1 MTIKNGVTK
10 ESQSVLKN
18 LVPDAANETKE
29 RGIFR
34 YTLTLKN
41 ITENGRIVLRISEKS
56 IYDRAKRYNRLLTL
70 SLDLT
75 ADNEGPNV
83 GIIQTNGDEYGRVF
97 GDKVE
102 LEVTATDD
110 SGIESYEWQVSKDG
124 KTWKTFDKQQIA
136 DELSK
141 AEYDQTNDGVYS
153 FRVIVKDIVGNTS
166 VSQITKIDLN
176 TSINRKPTIRFES
189 EQISSTKVKII
200 AIIKSTKKITSVTVN
215 ATEVDSRIW
224 KDSEA
229 KTNNE
234 WTITV
239 PYEAR
244 DNGEVVHHEKHSTP
258 DNFDGLIQL
267 MADIYHTLKKD
278 YSIEETPR
286 QDFVKYLLDL
296 KMTQALAVTGGKKE
310 KAEQIAAWFKNFDDL
325 LKRIFDDDSVE
336 LVFDEE
342 TFQFTI
348 HMNDRD
354 SFDFNT
360 LSSGYAAVLDI
371 VVDLIIRMESQT
383 DRKFD
388 FSVAGIVLIDEIETH
403 LHLELQRK
411 ILDLLTSIFPNIQ
424 FILSTHSPFIINSV
438 DNAVIYDLEKNLLVE
453 NGLSDVPYA
462 GIVEGYFNSNEMSML
477 LQKKFNRY
485 KELVDKEKLTDE
497 DYDEISELEMYL
509 NEIPDYLALN
519 ITTEYQRLKE
529 VLRSR
534 EDI

>member
-1 MTIKNGVTK
+1 MDQIFITDIKINQV
-10 ESQSVLKN
+10 
-18 LVPDAANETKE
+18 
-29 RGIFR
+29 RH
-34 YTLTLKN
+34 LKN
-41 ITENGRIVLRISEKS
+41 IEIPLSKDRMKHLIITGKNGSGKTSLLDALAVFLNSVTSSREPMESIETLKIRIKNLQSYIEQGREKYEIDLKRERVKRCEYRIETTSGGVILDMNVS
-56 IYDRAKRYNRLLTL
+56 LYDILPLFSQGK
-70 SLDLT
+70 
-75 ADNEGPNV
+75 
-83 GIIQTNGDEYGRVF
+83 F
-97 GDKVE
+97 
-102 LEVTATDD
+102 VTAYYKADR
-110 SGIESYEWQVSKDG
+110 IFKA
-124 KTWKTFDKQQIA
+124 QIPQHV
-136 DELSK
+136 E
-141 AEYDQTNDGVYS
+141 
-153 FRVIVKDIVGNTS
+153 
-166 VSQITKIDLN
+166 
-176 TSINRKPTIRFES
+176 
-189 EQISSTKVKII
+189 KV
-200 AIIKSTKKITSVTVN
+200 A
-215 ATEVDSRIW
+215 
-224 KDSEA
+224 
-229 KTNNE
+229 
-234 WTITV
+234 
-239 PYEAR
+239 
-244 DNGEVVHHEKHSTP
+244 
-258 DNFDGLIQL
+258 
-267 MADIYHTLKKD
+267 LKKD
-278 YSIEETPR
+278 YSIKETPR

-310 KAEQIAAWFKNFDDL
+310 KADQIAAWFQNFDNL

-348 HMNDRD
+348 HMEGRD
-354 SFDFNT
+354 PFDFNE

-383 DRKFD
+383 ERRFD

-424 FILSTHSPFIINSV
+424 FIMSTHSPFIINSV

-485 KELVDKEKLTDE
+485 KELVNKEKLTDE

>member
-1 MTIKNGVTK
+1 VDQIFITDIKINQV
-10 ESQSVLKN
+10 
-18 LVPDAANETKE
+18 
-29 RGIFR
+29 RH
-34 YTLTLKN
+34 LKN
-41 ITENGRIVLRISEKS
+41 IEIPLSKDRMKHLIITGKNGSGKTSLLDALAVFLNSVTSSREPMESIETLKIRIKNLQSYIEQGREKYEIDLKRERVKRCEYRIETTSGGVILDMNVS
-56 IYDRAKRYNRLLTL
+56 LYDILPLFSQGK
-70 SLDLT
+70 
-75 ADNEGPNV
+75 
-83 GIIQTNGDEYGRVF
+83 F
-97 GDKVE
+97 
-102 LEVTATDD
+102 VTAYYKADR
-110 SGIESYEWQVSKDG
+110 IFKA
-124 KTWKTFDKQQIA
+124 QIPQHV
-136 DELSK
+136 E
-141 AEYDQTNDGVYS
+141 
-153 FRVIVKDIVGNTS
+153 
-166 VSQITKIDLN
+166 
-176 TSINRKPTIRFES
+176 
-189 EQISSTKVKII
+189 KV
-200 AIIKSTKKITSVTVN
+200 A
-215 ATEVDSRIW
+215 
-224 KDSEA
+224 
-229 KTNNE
+229 
-234 WTITV
+234 
-239 PYEAR
+239 
-244 DNGEVVHHEKHSTP
+244 
-258 DNFDGLIQL
+258 
-267 MADIYHTLKKD
+267 LKKD
-278 YSIEETPR
+278 YSIKETPR

-310 KAEQIAAWFKNFDDL
+310 KADQIAAWFQNFDNL

-348 HMNDRD
+348 HMEGRD
-354 SFDFNT
+354 PFDFNE

-383 DRKFD
+383 ERRFD

-485 KELVDKEKLTDE
+485 KELVNKEKLTDE

>member
-1 MTIKNGVTK
+1 MDQIFITDIKINQV
-10 ESQSVLKN
+10 
-18 LVPDAANETKE
+18 
-29 RGIFR
+29 RH
-34 YTLTLKN
+34 LKN
-41 ITENGRIVLRISEKS
+41 IEIPLSKDRMKHLIITGKNGSGKTSLLDALAVFLNSVTSSREPMESIETLKIRIKNLQSYIEQGREKYEIDLKRERVKRCEYRIETTSGGVILDMNVS
-56 IYDRAKRYNRLLTL
+56 LYDILPLFSQGK
-70 SLDLT
+70 
-75 ADNEGPNV
+75 
-83 GIIQTNGDEYGRVF
+83 F
-97 GDKVE
+97 
-102 LEVTATDD
+102 VTAYYKADR
-110 SGIESYEWQVSKDG
+110 IFKA
-124 KTWKTFDKQQIA
+124 QIPQHV
-136 DELSK
+136 E
-141 AEYDQTNDGVYS
+141 
-153 FRVIVKDIVGNTS
+153 
-166 VSQITKIDLN
+166 
-176 TSINRKPTIRFES
+176 
-189 EQISSTKVKII
+189 KV
-200 AIIKSTKKITSVTVN
+200 A
-215 ATEVDSRIW
+215 
-224 KDSEA
+224 
-229 KTNNE
+229 
-234 WTITV
+234 
-239 PYEAR
+239 
-244 DNGEVVHHEKHSTP
+244 
-258 DNFDGLIQL
+258 
-267 MADIYHTLKKD
+267 LKKD
-278 YSIEETPR
+278 YSIKETPR

-348 HMNDRD
+348 HMEGRD
-354 SFDFNT
+354 PFDFNE

-383 DRKFD
+383 ERRFD

-485 KELVDKEKLTDE
+485 KELVNKEKLTDE

>member
-1 MTIKNGVTK
+1 MDQIFITDIKINQV
-10 ESQSVLKN
+10 
-18 LVPDAANETKE
+18 
-29 RGIFR
+29 RH
-34 YTLTLKN
+34 LKN
-41 ITENGRIVLRISEKS
+41 IEIPLSKDRMKHLIITGKNGSGKTSLLDALAVFLNSVTSSREPMESIETLKIRIKNLQSYIEQGREKYEIDLKRERVKRCEYRIETTSGGVILDMNVS
-56 IYDRAKRYNRLLTL
+56 LYDILPLFSQGK
-70 SLDLT
+70 
-75 ADNEGPNV
+75 
-83 GIIQTNGDEYGRVF
+83 F
-97 GDKVE
+97 
-102 LEVTATDD
+102 VTAYYKADR
-110 SGIESYEWQVSKDG
+110 IFKA
-124 KTWKTFDKQQIA
+124 QIPQHV
-136 DELSK
+136 E
-141 AEYDQTNDGVYS
+141 
-153 FRVIVKDIVGNTS
+153 
-166 VSQITKIDLN
+166 
-176 TSINRKPTIRFES
+176 
-189 EQISSTKVKII
+189 KV
-200 AIIKSTKKITSVTVN
+200 
-215 ATEVDSRIW
+215 
-224 KDSEA
+224 
-229 KTNNE
+229 
-234 WTITV
+234 
-239 PYEAR
+239 
-244 DNGEVVHHEKHSTP
+244 
-258 DNFDGLIQL
+258 
-267 MADIYHTLKKD
+267 TLKKD

-371 VVDLIIRMESQT
+371 VVDLIIRMESQS

-477 LQKKFNRY
+477 LQKKFYRY
-485 KELVDKEKLTDE
+485 KELVNKEKLTDE

>member
-1 MTIKNGVTK
+1 MCIIKLNNVT
-10 ESQSVLKN
+10 VLRKTGFGRIR
-18 LVPDAANETKE
+18 NEGKVDQ
-29 RGIFR
+29 IFITDIKIDHVR
-34 YTLTLKN
+34 HLKN
-41 ITENGRIVLRISEKS
+41 IEIPLSEGKMDHLIITGKNGSGKTSLLDALAVFLNSITSSRDPMESMEYLPRDKNTLQMYREQSRENHEIREVEERIRRYEERIKIKGGGVMLDINTSL
-56 IYDRAKRYNRLLTL
+56 YDIL
-70 SLDLT
+70 SLFSQ
-75 ADNEGPNV
+75 GK
-83 GIIQTNGDEYGRVF
+83 F
-97 GDKVE
+97 
-102 LEVTATDD
+102 VTAYYKADR
-110 SGIESYEWQVSKDG
+110 IFKA
-124 KTWKTFDKQQIA
+124 QIPQHV
-136 DELSK
+136 E
-141 AEYDQTNDGVYS
+141 
-153 FRVIVKDIVGNTS
+153 
-166 VSQITKIDLN
+166 
-176 TSINRKPTIRFES
+176 
-189 EQISSTKVKII
+189 KV
-200 AIIKSTKKITSVTVN
+200 
-215 ATEVDSRIW
+215 
-224 KDSEA
+224 
-229 KTNNE
+229 
-234 WTITV
+234 
-239 PYEAR
+239 
-244 DNGEVVHHEKHSTP
+244 
-258 DNFDGLIQL
+258 
-267 MADIYHTLKKD
+267 TLKKD

-371 VVDLIIRMESQT
+371 VVDLIIRMESQS

-485 KELVDKEKLTDE
+485 KELVNKEKLTDE

>member
-1 MTIKNGVTK
+1 MDQIFITDIKINQV
-10 ESQSVLKN
+10 
-18 LVPDAANETKE
+18 
-29 RGIFR
+29 RH
-34 YTLTLKN
+34 LKN
-41 ITENGRIVLRISEKS
+41 IEIPLSKDRMKHLIITGKNGSGKTSLLDALAVFLNSVTSSREPMESIETLKIRIKNLQSYIEQGREKYEIDLKRERVKRCEYRIETTSGGVILDMNVS
-56 IYDRAKRYNRLLTL
+56 LYDILPLFSQGK
-70 SLDLT
+70 
-75 ADNEGPNV
+75 
-83 GIIQTNGDEYGRVF
+83 F
-97 GDKVE
+97 
-102 LEVTATDD
+102 VTAYYKADR
-110 SGIESYEWQVSKDG
+110 IFKA
-124 KTWKTFDKQQIA
+124 QIPQHV
-136 DELSK
+136 E
-141 AEYDQTNDGVYS
+141 
-153 FRVIVKDIVGNTS
+153 
-166 VSQITKIDLN
+166 
-176 TSINRKPTIRFES
+176 
-189 EQISSTKVKII
+189 KV
-200 AIIKSTKKITSVTVN
+200 
-215 ATEVDSRIW
+215 
-224 KDSEA
+224 
-229 KTNNE
+229 
-234 WTITV
+234 
-239 PYEAR
+239 
-244 DNGEVVHHEKHSTP
+244 
-258 DNFDGLIQL
+258 
-267 MADIYHTLKKD
+267 TLKKD

-371 VVDLIIRMESQT
+371 VVDLIIRMESQS

-485 KELVDKEKLTDE
+485 KELVNKEKLTDE

>member
-1 MTIKNGVTK
+1 MNQAYITNIEINHV
-10 ESQSVLKN
+10 
-18 LVPDAANETKE
+18 
-29 RGIFR
+29 RH
-34 YTLTLKN
+34 LKN
-41 ITENGRIVLRISEKS
+41 IEIPLSEGKMKHLIITGKNGCGKTSLLDALAAYLDVITHPESYRECKKKLEKS
-56 IYDRAKRYNRLLTL
+56 KEELQ
-70 SLDLT
+70 
-75 ADNEGPNV
+75 NV
-83 GIIQTNGDEYGRVF
+83 ISRENASE
-97 GDKVE
+97 E
-102 LEVTATDD
+102 LEKIQRRIDYYEKRNKILMGDLIVEFETPIDDIQDFFPQGKFITAYYKADR
-110 SGIESYEWQVSKDG
+110 IFKA
-124 KTWKTFDKQQIA
+124 QIPQHV
-136 DELSK
+136 E
-141 AEYDQTNDGVYS
+141 
-153 FRVIVKDIVGNTS
+153 
-166 VSQITKIDLN
+166 
-176 TSINRKPTIRFES
+176 
-189 EQISSTKVKII
+189 KV
-200 AIIKSTKKITSVTVN
+200 
-215 ATEVDSRIW
+215 
-224 KDSEA
+224 
-229 KTNNE
+229 
-234 WTITV
+234 
-239 PYEAR
+239 
-244 DNGEVVHHEKHSTP
+244 
-258 DNFDGLIQL
+258 
-267 MADIYHTLKKD
+267 TLKKD

-371 VVDLIIRMESQT
+371 VVDLIIRMESQS

-485 KELVDKEKLTDE
+485 KELVNKEKLTDE

>member
-1 MTIKNGVTK
+1 MDQIFITDIKINQV
-10 ESQSVLKN
+10 
-18 LVPDAANETKE
+18 
-29 RGIFR
+29 RH
-34 YTLTLKN
+34 LKN
-41 ITENGRIVLRISEKS
+41 IEIPLSKDRMKHLIITGKNGSGKTSLLDALAVFLNSVTSSREPMESIETLKIRIKNLQSYIEQGREKYEIDLKRERVKRCEYRIETTSGGVILDMNVS
-56 IYDRAKRYNRLLTL
+56 LYDILPLFSQGKFV
-70 SLDLT
+70 T
-75 ADNEGPNV
+75 AYYKAD
-83 GIIQTNGDEYGRVF
+83 RVF
-97 GDKVE
+97 KAQIPQHVEKV
-102 LEVTATDD
+102 
-110 SGIESYEWQVSKDG
+110 
-124 KTWKTFDKQQIA
+124 
-136 DELSK
+136 
-141 AEYDQTNDGVYS
+141 
-153 FRVIVKDIVGNTS
+153 
-166 VSQITKIDLN
+166 
-176 TSINRKPTIRFES
+176 
-189 EQISSTKVKII
+189 
-200 AIIKSTKKITSVTVN
+200 
-215 ATEVDSRIW
+215 
-224 KDSEA
+224 
-229 KTNNE
+229 
-234 WTITV
+234 
-239 PYEAR
+239 
-244 DNGEVVHHEKHSTP
+244 
-258 DNFDGLIQL
+258 
-267 MADIYHTLKKD
+267 TLKKD

-371 VVDLIIRMESQT
+371 VVDLIIRMESQS

-424 FILSTHSPFIINSV
+424 FVLSTHSPFIINSV

-485 KELVDKEKLTDE
+485 KELVNKEKLTDE

>member
-1 MTIKNGVTK
+1 MNQAYITNIEINHV
-10 ESQSVLKN
+10 
-18 LVPDAANETKE
+18 
-29 RGIFR
+29 RH
-34 YTLTLKN
+34 LKN
-41 ITENGRIVLRISEKS
+41 IEIPLSEGKMKHLIITGKNGCGKTSLLDALAAYLDVITHPESYRECKKKLEKS
-56 IYDRAKRYNRLLTL
+56 KEELQ
-70 SLDLT
+70 
-75 ADNEGPNV
+75 NV
-83 GIIQTNGDEYGRVF
+83 ISRENASE
-97 GDKVE
+97 E
-102 LEVTATDD
+102 LEKIQRRIDYYEKRNKILMGDLIVEFETPIDDIQDFFPQGKFITAYYKADR
-110 SGIESYEWQVSKDG
+110 IFKA
-124 KTWKTFDKQQIA
+124 QIPQHV
-136 DELSK
+136 E
-141 AEYDQTNDGVYS
+141 
-153 FRVIVKDIVGNTS
+153 
-166 VSQITKIDLN
+166 
-176 TSINRKPTIRFES
+176 
-189 EQISSTKVKII
+189 KV
-200 AIIKSTKKITSVTVN
+200 A
-215 ATEVDSRIW
+215 
-224 KDSEA
+224 
-229 KTNNE
+229 
-234 WTITV
+234 
-239 PYEAR
+239 
-244 DNGEVVHHEKHSTP
+244 
-258 DNFDGLIQL
+258 
-267 MADIYHTLKKD
+267 LKKD

-296 KMTQALAVTGGKKE
+296 KMTQALAATNGKKE

-371 VVDLIIRMESQT
+371 VVDLIIRMESQS

-485 KELVDKEKLTDE
+485 KELVNKEKLTDE

>member
-1 MTIKNGVTK
+1 MDQIFITDIKINQV
-10 ESQSVLKN
+10 
-18 LVPDAANETKE
+18 
-29 RGIFR
+29 RH
-34 YTLTLKN
+34 LKN
-41 ITENGRIVLRISEKS
+41 IEIPLSKDRMKHLIITGKNGSGKTSLLDALAVFLNSVTSSREPMESIETLKIRIKNLQSYIEQGREKYEIDLKRERVKRCEYRIETTSGGVILDMNVS
-56 IYDRAKRYNRLLTL
+56 LYDILPLFSQGK
-70 SLDLT
+70 
-75 ADNEGPNV
+75 
-83 GIIQTNGDEYGRVF
+83 F
-97 GDKVE
+97 
-102 LEVTATDD
+102 VTAYYKADR
-110 SGIESYEWQVSKDG
+110 IFKA
-124 KTWKTFDKQQIA
+124 QIPQHV
-136 DELSK
+136 E
-141 AEYDQTNDGVYS
+141 
-153 FRVIVKDIVGNTS
+153 
-166 VSQITKIDLN
+166 
-176 TSINRKPTIRFES
+176 
-189 EQISSTKVKII
+189 KV
-200 AIIKSTKKITSVTVN
+200 A
-215 ATEVDSRIW
+215 
-224 KDSEA
+224 
-229 KTNNE
+229 
-234 WTITV
+234 
-239 PYEAR
+239 
-244 DNGEVVHHEKHSTP
+244 
-258 DNFDGLIQL
+258 
-267 MADIYHTLKKD
+267 LKKD
-278 YSIEETPR
+278 YSIKETPR

-310 KAEQIAAWFKNFDDL
+310 KADQIAAWFQNFDNL

-348 HMNDRD
+348 HMEGRD
-354 SFDFNT
+354 PFDFNE

-371 VVDLIIRMESQT
+371 VVDLIIRMESQS

-403 LHLELQRK
+403 LHLELQRR

-485 KELVDKEKLTDE
+485 KELVNKEKLTDE

>member
-1 MTIKNGVTK
+1 MDQIFITDIKINQV
-10 ESQSVLKN
+10 
-18 LVPDAANETKE
+18 
-29 RGIFR
+29 RH
-34 YTLTLKN
+34 LKN
-41 ITENGRIVLRISEKS
+41 IEIPLSKDRMKHLIITGKNGSGKTSLLDALAVFLNSVTSSREPMESIETLKIRIKNLQSYIEQGREKYEIDLKRERVKRCEYRIETTSGGVILDMNVS
-56 IYDRAKRYNRLLTL
+56 LYDILPLFSQGK
-70 SLDLT
+70 
-75 ADNEGPNV
+75 
-83 GIIQTNGDEYGRVF
+83 F
-97 GDKVE
+97 
-102 LEVTATDD
+102 VTAYYKADR
-110 SGIESYEWQVSKDG
+110 IFKA
-124 KTWKTFDKQQIA
+124 QIPQHV
-136 DELSK
+136 E
-141 AEYDQTNDGVYS
+141 
-153 FRVIVKDIVGNTS
+153 
-166 VSQITKIDLN
+166 
-176 TSINRKPTIRFES
+176 
-189 EQISSTKVKII
+189 KV
-200 AIIKSTKKITSVTVN
+200 A
-215 ATEVDSRIW
+215 
-224 KDSEA
+224 
-229 KTNNE
+229 
-234 WTITV
+234 
-239 PYEAR
+239 
-244 DNGEVVHHEKHSTP
+244 
-258 DNFDGLIQL
+258 
-267 MADIYHTLKKD
+267 LKKD
-278 YSIEETPR
+278 YSIKETPR

-310 KAEQIAAWFKNFDDL
+310 KADQIAAWFQNFDNL

-348 HMNDRD
+348 HMEGRD
-354 SFDFNT
+354 PFDFNE

-383 DRKFD
+383 ERRFD

-424 FILSTHSPFIINSV
+424 FIMSTHSPFIINSV
-438 DNAVIYDLEKNLLVE
+438 DNAVIYDLEKKLLVKD
-453 NGLSDVPYA
+453 GLSDVPYT

-485 KELVDKEKLTDE
+485 KELVNKEKLTDE

>member
-1 MTIKNGVTK
+1 MDQIFITDIKINQV
-10 ESQSVLKN
+10 
-18 LVPDAANETKE
+18 
-29 RGIFR
+29 RH
-34 YTLTLKN
+34 LKN
-41 ITENGRIVLRISEKS
+41 IEIPLSKDRMKHLIITGKNGSGKTSLLDALAVFLNSVTSSREPMESIETLKIRIKNLQSYIEQGREKYEIDLKRERVKRCEYRIETTSGGVILDMNVS
-56 IYDRAKRYNRLLTL
+56 LYDILPLFSQGK
-70 SLDLT
+70 
-75 ADNEGPNV
+75 
-83 GIIQTNGDEYGRVF
+83 F
-97 GDKVE
+97 
-102 LEVTATDD
+102 VTAYYKAAR
-110 SGIESYEWQVSKDG
+110 IFKA
-124 KTWKTFDKQQIA
+124 QIPQHV
-136 DELSK
+136 E
-141 AEYDQTNDGVYS
+141 
-153 FRVIVKDIVGNTS
+153 
-166 VSQITKIDLN
+166 
-176 TSINRKPTIRFES
+176 
-189 EQISSTKVKII
+189 KV
-200 AIIKSTKKITSVTVN
+200 A
-215 ATEVDSRIW
+215 
-224 KDSEA
+224 
-229 KTNNE
+229 
-234 WTITV
+234 
-239 PYEAR
+239 
-244 DNGEVVHHEKHSTP
+244 
-258 DNFDGLIQL
+258 
-267 MADIYHTLKKD
+267 LKKD
-278 YSIEETPR
+278 YSIKETPR

-310 KAEQIAAWFKNFDDL
+310 KADQIAAWFQNFDNL

-348 HMNDRD
+348 HMEGRD
-354 SFDFNT
+354 PFDFNE

-383 DRKFD
+383 ERRFD

-485 KELVDKEKLTDE
+485 KELVNKEKLTDE

>member
-1 MTIKNGVTK
+1 MDQIFITDIKINQV
-10 ESQSVLKN
+10 
-18 LVPDAANETKE
+18 
-29 RGIFR
+29 RH
-34 YTLTLKN
+34 LKN
-41 ITENGRIVLRISEKS
+41 IEIPLSKDRMKHLIITGKNGSGKTSLLDALAVFLNSVTSSREPMESIETLKIRIKNLQSYIEQGREKYEIDLKRERVKRCEYRIETTSGGVILDMNVS
-56 IYDRAKRYNRLLTL
+56 LYDILPLFSQGK
-70 SLDLT
+70 
-75 ADNEGPNV
+75 
-83 GIIQTNGDEYGRVF
+83 F
-97 GDKVE
+97 
-102 LEVTATDD
+102 VTAYYKADR
-110 SGIESYEWQVSKDG
+110 IFKA
-124 KTWKTFDKQQIA
+124 QIPQHV
-136 DELSK
+136 E
-141 AEYDQTNDGVYS
+141 
-153 FRVIVKDIVGNTS
+153 
-166 VSQITKIDLN
+166 
-176 TSINRKPTIRFES
+176 
-189 EQISSTKVKII
+189 KV
-200 AIIKSTKKITSVTVN
+200 A
-215 ATEVDSRIW
+215 
-224 KDSEA
+224 
-229 KTNNE
+229 
-234 WTITV
+234 
-239 PYEAR
+239 
-244 DNGEVVHHEKHSTP
+244 
-258 DNFDGLIQL
+258 
-267 MADIYHTLKKD
+267 LKKD

-310 KAEQIAAWFKNFDDL
+310 KADQIAAWFQNFDNL

-348 HMNDRD
+348 HMEGRD
-354 SFDFNT
+354 PFDFNE

-383 DRKFD
+383 ERRFD

-485 KELVDKEKLTDE
+485 KELVNKEKLTDE

>member
-1 MTIKNGVTK
+1 MDQIFITDIKINQV
-10 ESQSVLKN
+10 
-18 LVPDAANETKE
+18 
-29 RGIFR
+29 RH
-34 YTLTLKN
+34 LKN
-41 ITENGRIVLRISEKS
+41 IEIPLSKDRMKHLIITGKNGSGKTSLLDALAVFLNSVTSSREPMESIETLKIRIKNLQSYIEQGREKYEIDLKRERVKRCEYRIETTSGGVILDMNVS
-56 IYDRAKRYNRLLTL
+56 LYDILPLFSQGK
-70 SLDLT
+70 
-75 ADNEGPNV
+75 
-83 GIIQTNGDEYGRVF
+83 F
-97 GDKVE
+97 
-102 LEVTATDD
+102 VTAYYKADR
-110 SGIESYEWQVSKDG
+110 IFKA
-124 KTWKTFDKQQIA
+124 QIPQHV
-136 DELSK
+136 E
-141 AEYDQTNDGVYS
+141 
-153 FRVIVKDIVGNTS
+153 
-166 VSQITKIDLN
+166 
-176 TSINRKPTIRFES
+176 
-189 EQISSTKVKII
+189 KV
-200 AIIKSTKKITSVTVN
+200 A
-215 ATEVDSRIW
+215 
-224 KDSEA
+224 
-229 KTNNE
+229 
-234 WTITV
+234 
-239 PYEAR
+239 
-244 DNGEVVHHEKHSTP
+244 
-258 DNFDGLIQL
+258 
-267 MADIYHTLKKD
+267 LKKD
-278 YSIEETPR
+278 YSIKETPR

-310 KAEQIAAWFKNFDDL
+310 KADQIAAWFQNFDNL

-348 HMNDRD
+348 HMEGRD
-354 SFDFNT
+354 PFDFNE

-383 DRKFD
+383 ERRFD

-485 KELVDKEKLTDE
+485 KELVNKEKLTDE

>member
-1 MTIKNGVTK
+1 MNQAYITNIEINHV
-10 ESQSVLKN
+10 
-18 LVPDAANETKE
+18 
-29 RGIFR
+29 RH
-34 YTLTLKN
+34 LKN
-41 ITENGRIVLRISEKS
+41 IEIPLSEGKMKHLIITGKNGCGKTSLLDALAAYLDVITHPESYRECKKKLEKS
-56 IYDRAKRYNRLLTL
+56 KEELQ
-70 SLDLT
+70 
-75 ADNEGPNV
+75 NV
-83 GIIQTNGDEYGRVF
+83 ISRENASE
-97 GDKVE
+97 E
-102 LEVTATDD
+102 LEKIQRRIDYYEKRNKILMGDLIVEFETPIDDIQDFFPQGKFITAYYKADR
-110 SGIESYEWQVSKDG
+110 IFKA
-124 KTWKTFDKQQIA
+124 QIPQHV
-136 DELSK
+136 E
-141 AEYDQTNDGVYS
+141 
-153 FRVIVKDIVGNTS
+153 
-166 VSQITKIDLN
+166 
-176 TSINRKPTIRFES
+176 
-189 EQISSTKVKII
+189 KV
-200 AIIKSTKKITSVTVN
+200 A
-215 ATEVDSRIW
+215 
-224 KDSEA
+224 
-229 KTNNE
+229 
-234 WTITV
+234 
-239 PYEAR
+239 
-244 DNGEVVHHEKHSTP
+244 
-258 DNFDGLIQL
+258 
-267 MADIYHTLKKD
+267 LKKD

-296 KMTQALAVTGGKKE
+296 KMTQALAATNGKKE

-371 VVDLIIRMESQT
+371 VVDLIIRMESQS